1 MRAFGLEV
9 GSDFSLPGDPG
20 PATEDADLSLCAA
33 DAAAID
39 AAWSGESGP
48 PIWETVIDGRPF
60 ALAAG
65 RDGDHRMHWGGQ
77 PFHLNAPAD
86 VLLCAVPSPADP
98 GWQRQLL
105 DTVLH
110 TTALIRG
117 ADAVHASAVEIDG
130 RAVGII
136 ALSGGGKTTLASEL
150 MRRGRPLV
158 ADDIVVIRRC
168 DGGFMAEPGPP
179 LMNLP
184 AARLGAVDD
193 VVPLTH
199 IADLG
204 DEVFVEVGGA
214 VTEPLPLGAL
224 WLLERGE
231 GIETSAER
239 VPASPLPLVGHT
251 LLLRSREDRDRHIFN
266 LLGDV
271 ADAVPVFRLRADAA
285 VGPEALAD
293 LIEGS

>member
-9 GSDFSLPGDPG
+9 GSDFPLPGDRG
-20 PATEDADLSLCAA
+20 PAAAEPDLSLRAA
-33 DAAAID
+33 GAAAID
-39 AAWSGESGP
+39 ATWSGHAGP
-48 PIWETVIDGRPF
+48 PIWETVIDGLPF
-60 ALAAG
+60 ELAAG
-65 RDGDHRMHWGGQ
+65 LDGDHRMRWGDH
-77 PFHLNAPAD
+77 PFHLSARAD

-117 ADAVHASAVEIDG
+117 ADALHASAVEIGG

-136 ALSGGGKTTLASEL
+136 AVSGGGKTTLASEL

-158 ADDIVVIRRC
+158 ADDIVVICRG
-168 DGGFMAEPGPP
+168 DGGFVAEPGPP

-184 AARLGAVDD
+184 AARIDALGDAVS
-193 VVPLTH
+193 LTRV
-199 IADLG
+199 ADLG
-204 DEVFVEVGGA
+204 DEVLVEVGGA

-224 WLLERGE
+224 WLLERRDGA
-231 GIETSAER
+231 ETSAER

-251 LLLRSREDRDRHIFN
+251 LLLRNREDRDRHIFD

-271 ADAVPVFRLRADAA
+271 SDAVPVFRLRADAA